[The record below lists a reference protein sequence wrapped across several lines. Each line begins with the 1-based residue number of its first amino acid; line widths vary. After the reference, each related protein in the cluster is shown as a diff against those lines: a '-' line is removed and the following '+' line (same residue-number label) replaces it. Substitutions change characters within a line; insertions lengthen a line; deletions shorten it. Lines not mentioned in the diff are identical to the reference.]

1 MLSVRRV
8 GFAPLDTAIT
18 LAAGADSTLNLV
30 LTALPRLGAASR
42 STDGRAANSS
52 VADDSAAAAV
62 QWAAFEARRKGPGQF
77 MLRDRLERAEGKP
90 LGDLLRTLRDAA
102 VTPAIALSGA
112 VLQGAV
118 LRSGAITFR
127 CPSAV
132 FLDSRPLY
140 FGLGDPIDL
149 NLFAPEQFESLE
161 WYAND
166 REIPP
171 VFRGLATCGLL
182 VLHARR

>member
-1 MLSVRRV
+1 MSAGRVVLSVRRV

-112 VLQGAV
+112 VLQG
-118 LRSGAITFR
+118 S
-127 CPSAV
+127 SA
-132 FLDSRPLY
+132 
-140 FGLGDPIDL
+140 
-149 NLFAPEQFESLE
+149 A
-161 WYAND
+161 
-166 REIPP
+166 
-171 VFRGLATCGLL
+171 
-182 VLHARR
+182 

>member
-1 MLSVRRV
+1 
-8 GFAPLDTAIT
+8 
-18 LAAGADSTLNLV
+18 
-30 LTALPRLGAASR
+30 
-42 STDGRAANSS
+42 
-52 VADDSAAAAV
+52 V
-62 QWAAFEARRKGPGQF
+62 Q
-77 MLRDRLERAEGKP
+77 
-90 LGDLLRTLRDAA
+90 
-102 VTPAIALSGA
+102 
-112 VLQGAV
+112 QGAV
-118 LRSGAITFR
+118 LNGAVPRSGAIRFR